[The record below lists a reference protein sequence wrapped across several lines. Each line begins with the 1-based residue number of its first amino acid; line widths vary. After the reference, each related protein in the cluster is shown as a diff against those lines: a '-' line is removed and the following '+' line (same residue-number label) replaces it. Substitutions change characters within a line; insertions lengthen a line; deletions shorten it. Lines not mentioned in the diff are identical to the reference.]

1 MTPTHLQQWIQHPE
15 TLNRD
20 TLYELR
26 TLVARYPY
34 FQSLRLL
41 YLKNLYLL
49 HDINFGA
56 ELRKAVL
63 YVADRRVLFYFI
75 EGDRYTLKSRKVSSL
90 FSGDLEKEPSVDRTL
105 SLIDAFLATVPE
117 EHSQHTELDYAVDYT
132 AYLMQEEP
140 GVDAEDESEVPK
152 LRGHELIDDF
162 IQKSESS
169 DASDTR
175 REFLVEKEEETEEE
189 ETEEEIEEETEE
201 DKVESKQV
209 SALFDAIAEELEWD
223 FDEEEEEEKP
233 KTVEELV
240 KYFKEVIEEQST
252 PEYASEDV
260 AKLDEFVR
268 NGGKLEDYFSITPD
282 IDVDNVDIENE
293 NEQKIVLRELLARK
307 GYSDKQIAK
316 KIERFEDAGV
326 LEDEARDAVEELQE
340 IVAKEKEE
348 LLEQQRIKKEEM
360 VQRQQK
366 FFDDVVGE
374 IKSLDNIR
382 GIKIPAKDKKELLA
396 YIFKADASGKTQYQ
410 KDYSKSVKNLIESAY
425 FTMRGDTLLDAAKK
439 QGTSSA
445 IKNLK
450 NSLRSTGVSKGT
462 KRINTSSSNSIFSR
476 AVQLL

>member
-1 MTPTHLQQWIQHPE
+1 ME
-15 TLNRD
+15 NNSND
-20 TLYELR
+20 TLFGFTAITDIFTEQVGNTISQNDDIDDEELER
-26 TLVARYPY
+26 LKQESAKARPATPG
-34 FQSLRLL
+34 S
-41 YLKNLYLL
+41 KNKKT
-49 HDINFGA
+49 
-56 ELRKAVL
+56 EE
-63 YVADRRVLFYFI
+63 I
-75 EGDRYTLKSRKVSSL
+75 EEEEEV
-90 FSGDLEKEPSVDRTL
+90 EEEE
-105 SLIDAFLATVPE
+105 IDEVE
-117 EHSQHTELDYAVDYT
+117 EEEV
-132 AYLMQEEP
+132 EEP
-140 GVDAEDESEVPK
+140 K
-152 LRGHELIDDF
+152 
-162 IQKSESS
+162 KSKK
-169 DASDTR
+169 ASKKKD
-175 REFLVEKEEETEEE
+175 KEETEEE

-201 DKVESKQV
+201 DEVESKQV
-209 SALFDAIAEELEWD
+209 SALFDAIAEEWD

>member
-1 MTPTHLQQWIQHPE
+1 ME
-15 TLNRD
+15 NNSND
-20 TLYELR
+20 TLFGFTAITDIFTEQVGNTISQNDDIDDEELER
-26 TLVARYPY
+26 LKQESAKARPATPG
-34 FQSLRLL
+34 S
-41 YLKNLYLL
+41 KNKKT
-49 HDINFGA
+49 
-56 ELRKAVL
+56 EE
-63 YVADRRVLFYFI
+63 I
-75 EGDRYTLKSRKVSSL
+75 EEEEEV
-90 FSGDLEKEPSVDRTL
+90 EEEE
-105 SLIDAFLATVPE
+105 IDEVE
-117 EHSQHTELDYAVDYT
+117 EEEV
-132 AYLMQEEP
+132 EEP
-140 GVDAEDESEVPK
+140 K
-152 LRGHELIDDF
+152 
-162 IQKSESS
+162 KSKK
-169 DASDTR
+169 ASKKKD
-175 REFLVEKEEETEEE
+175 KEETEEE

-201 DKVESKQV
+201 DEVESKQV

-374 IKSLDNIR
+374 IKSLD
-382 GIKIPAKDKKELLA
+382 PFVLLLA
-396 YIFKADASGKTQYQ
+396 AS
-410 KDYSKSVKNLIESAY
+410 A
-425 FTMRGDTLLDAAKK
+425 
-439 QGTSSA
+439 
-445 IKNLK
+445 
-450 NSLRSTGVSKGT
+450 
-462 KRINTSSSNSIFSR
+462 
-476 AVQLL
+476 

>member
-1 MTPTHLQQWIQHPE
+1 ME
-15 TLNRD
+15 NNSND
-20 TLYELR
+20 TL
-26 TLVARYPY
+26 
-34 FQSLRLL
+34 
-41 YLKNLYLL
+41 
-49 HDINFGA
+49 FGFTA
-56 ELRKAVL
+56 IT
-63 YVADRRVLFYFI
+63 DMF
-75 EGDRYTLKSRKVSSL
+75 
-90 FSGDLEKEPSVDRTL
+90 
-105 SLIDAFLATVPE
+105 
-117 EHSQHTELDYAVDYT
+117 TEQVGNNIHQDD
-132 AYLMQEEP
+132 
-140 GVDAEDESEVPK
+140 D
-152 LRGHELIDDF
+152 IDDEELERLK
-162 IQKSESS
+162 QESAKARPATPGS
-169 DASDTR
+169 KNKKT
-175 REFLVEKEEETEEE
+175 EEEEEVEEEETEDIEEEEVEEPKKSKKASKKKDKEEIEEE
-189 ETEEEIEEETEE
+189 ETEEEIEKESEEKTEE
-201 DKVESKQV
+201 DEVESKQV

>member
-1 MTPTHLQQWIQHPE
+1 ME
-15 TLNRD
+15 NNSND
-20 TLYELR
+20 TL
-26 TLVARYPY
+26 
-34 FQSLRLL
+34 
-41 YLKNLYLL
+41 
-49 HDINFGA
+49 FGFTA
-56 ELRKAVL
+56 IT
-63 YVADRRVLFYFI
+63 DMF
-75 EGDRYTLKSRKVSSL
+75 
-90 FSGDLEKEPSVDRTL
+90 
-105 SLIDAFLATVPE
+105 
-117 EHSQHTELDYAVDYT
+117 TEQVGNNIHQYDD
-132 AYLMQEEP
+132 
-140 GVDAEDESEVPK
+140 
-152 LRGHELIDDF
+152 IDDEELERLK
-162 IQKSESS
+162 QESAKARPATPGS
-169 DASDTR
+169 KNKKT
-175 REFLVEKEEETEEE
+175 EEIEEEEEEEEEEETEDIEEEEVEEPKKSKKASKKKDKEEIEEE
-189 ETEEEIEEETEE
+189 ETEEEIEKESEEETEE
-201 DKVESKQV
+201 DEVESKQV

-223 FDEEEEEEKP
+223 FDEEDEEEKP

>member
-1 MTPTHLQQWIQHPE
+1 ME
-15 TLNRD
+15 NNSND
-20 TLYELR
+20 TL
-26 TLVARYPY
+26 
-34 FQSLRLL
+34 
-41 YLKNLYLL
+41 
-49 HDINFGA
+49 FGFTA
-56 ELRKAVL
+56 ITDMFTEQVGNT
-63 YVADRRVLFYFI
+63 I
-75 EGDRYTLKSRKVSSL
+75 
-90 FSGDLEKEPSVDRTL
+90 
-105 SLIDAFLATVPE
+105 
-117 EHSQHTELDYAVDYT
+117 SQDD
-132 AYLMQEEP
+132 
-140 GVDAEDESEVPK
+140 D
-152 LRGHELIDDF
+152 IDDEELERLK
-162 IQKSESS
+162 QESVKARPATPGS
-169 DASDTR
+169 KNKKT
-175 REFLVEKEEETEEE
+175 EEEVEEEETEDIEEEEVEEPKKSKKASKKKDKEEIEEE
-189 ETEEEIEEETEE
+189 ETEEEIEKESEEETEE
-201 DKVESKQV
+201 DEVESKQV

-360 VQRQQK
+360 MQHQQK